1 MNLFCFGLG
10 YSAQHFI
17 KAYGE
22 HFETIAGTAR
32 SYYAVERLGDPRVEG
47 FMFDA
52 ERADPEIA
60 TALARADVLLVSIPP
75 DTSVEPT
82 LAKFGRVLA
91 QLPQRL
97 KIIYLST
104 IGVYGDR
111 QGEWVDETRVPAPKQ
126 PRSISRLRA
135 EKAWQAMA
143 RDARKSIQ
151 ILRLA
156 GIYGSGRNALLQL
169 KNGTAQRVIKPDQVF
184 NRIHVADISTAIAA
198 AIAYEGDSDIWN
210 VADDEPAPPQDV
222 ITYAAKLMGVEPP
235 PEEDFETAPLSA
247 MARSF
252 YEENKRAANGKM
264 KEGLGITLTY
274 PTYRDGLN
282 ALWDAGEGRR

>member
-10 YSAQHFI
+10 YSAEHFI
-17 KAYGE
+17 KAYGDR
-22 HFETIAGTAR
+22 FDTIAGTAR
-32 SYYAVERLGDPRVEG
+32 SHYAVERLGAPRVAG
-47 FMFDA
+47 YMFDP
-52 ERADPEIA
+52 ERADPDIA
-60 TALARADVLLVSIPP
+60 AALARADVLIVSIPP
-75 DTSVEPT
+75 DASVDPA

-111 QGEWVDETRVPAPKQ
+111 QGEWVDETRVPTPSQ
-126 PRSISRLRA
+126 PRSVARLRA

-143 RDARKSIQ
+143 KDNRKTIQ

-156 GIYGSGRNALLQL
+156 GIYGPGRNALLQL
-169 KNGTAQRVIKPDQVF
+169 KAGTAQRVVKKDQVF
-184 NRIHVADISTAIAA
+184 NRIHVADIATAIAA
-198 AIAYEGDSDIWN
+198 ALAYDGASDVWN

-222 ITYAAKLMGVEPP
+222 VAYAAKLMGRAPP
-235 PEEDFETAPLSA
+235 PEEDFDVVLLSP

-252 YEENKRAANGKM
+252 YEENKRAANGKL
-264 KEGLGITLTY
+264 KDGLGVSLAYPNYREGLK
-274 PTYRDGLN
+274 
-282 ALWDAGEGRR
+282 ALWDAGEGR

>member
-17 KAYGE
+17 KTYGD

-32 SYYAVERLGDPRVEG
+32 SYYAVERLGDPRIKG

-60 TALARADVLLVSIPP
+60 DALAYADVLLVSIPP

-82 LAKFGRVLA
+82 LAKFGRVLS
-91 QLPQRL
+91 QLPQQV

-111 QGEWVDETRVPAPKQ
+111 HGEWVDETRVPVPKQ
-126 PRSISRLRA
+126 PRSTSRLRA
-135 EKAWQAMA
+135 EKAWQALS
-143 RDARKSIQ
+143 RDARKTIQ

-156 GIYGSGRNALLQL
+156 GIYGPGRNALVQL
-169 KNGTAQRVIKPDQVF
+169 KNGTAQRVIKPGQVF
-184 NRIHVADISTAIAA
+184 NRIHAADIGTAIAA
-198 AIAYEGDSDIWN
+198 ALAYEGDSDVWN

-222 ITYAAKLMGVEPP
+222 ITYAAKLMGIEPP

-264 KEGLGITLTY
+264 KDGLGVTLAY
-274 PTYRDGLN
+274 PNYRDGLN

>member
-10 YSAQHFI
+10 FSAQHFI
-17 KAYGE
+17 KTYGE

-32 SYYAVERLGDPRVEG
+32 SHYAVERLGDPRVKG

-60 TALARADVLLVSIPP
+60 DALAQADVLLVSIPP

-82 LAKFGRVLA
+82 LAKFGRLLS
-91 QLPQRL
+91 QLPQQL

-126 PRSISRLRA
+126 PRSIARLRA
-135 EKAWQAMA
+135 EKTWQAIA
-143 RDARKSIQ
+143 RDDRKSIQ

-156 GIYGSGRNALLQL
+156 GIYGPGRNPLLQL
-169 KNGTAQRVIKPDQVF
+169 KNGTALRVIKPGQVF
-184 NRIHVADISTAIAA
+184 NRIHVADVATAIGE
-198 AIAYEGDSDIWN
+198 AIGYEGESDVWN

-222 ITYAAKLMGVEPP
+222 IAYAAGLMGIEPP
-235 PEEDFETAPLSA
+235 PELDFETAPLSA
-247 MARSF
+247 MGRSF
-252 YEENKRAANGKM
+252 YEENKRAANAKM
-264 KEGLGITLTY
+264 KEGLGVTLGY
-274 PTYRDGLN
+274 PNYRDGLT
-282 ALWDAGEGRR
+282 ALWNSGEGR

>member
-32 SYYAVERLGDPRVEG
+32 SYYAIERLGDPRVKG
-47 FMFDA
+47 YMFDI

-60 TALARADVLLVSIPP
+60 TALAQADVLLVSIPP
-75 DTSVEPT
+75 DTSIEPT

-91 QLPQRL
+91 QLPQQV

-111 QGEWVDETRVPAPKQ
+111 RGEWVDETRVPAPKQ

-135 EKAWQAMA
+135 EKTWQALS

-156 GIYGSGRNALLQL
+156 GIYGPGRNALVQL

-184 NRIHVADISTAIAA
+184 NRIHVDDIAA
-198 AIAYEGDSDIWN
+198 AIAAALAYEGGSDVWN

-222 ITYAAKLMGVEPP
+222 ITYSAKLMGVAPP
-235 PEEDFETAPLSA
+235 PEQDFETAPLSA

-264 KEGLGITLTY
+264 KEGFGVTLAY
-274 PTYRDGLN
+274 PTYREGLT
-282 ALWDAGEGRR
+282 ALWESGEGQ

>member
-22 HFETIAGTAR
+22 EFDTIAGTAR
-32 SYYAVERLGDPRVEG
+32 SHYAVEQIGEPRLAGY
-47 FMFDA
+47 MFDA
-52 ERADPEIA
+52 ERADPEIPA
-60 TALARADVLLVSIPP
+60 ALARADVLLVSIPP
-75 DTSVEPT
+75 DASVDPA
-82 LAKFGRVLA
+82 LAKFGRVLS

-111 QGEWVDETRVPAPKQ
+111 AGDWVDETRVPLPKQ
-126 PRSISRLRA
+126 PRSIARLRA
-135 EKAWQAMA
+135 EKTWQAIA
-143 RDARKSIQ
+143 RDNRKTIQ

-156 GIYGSGRNALLQL
+156 GIYGPGRNALVQL

-184 NRIHVADISTAIAA
+184 NRIHVADIGTAIAA
-198 AIAYEGDSDIWN
+198 ALTYDGPSDVWN

-222 ITYAAKLMGVEPP
+222 ITYAAKLMGVAPP
-235 PEEDFETAPLSA
+235 PEEDFATAPLSP

-252 YEENKRAANGKM
+252 YEENKRAANGKL
-264 KEGLGITLTY
+264 KDVLGVALAY
-274 PTYRDGLN
+274 PTYREGLK
-282 ALWDAGEGRR
+282 ALWDAGEGR

>member
-60 TALARADVLLVSIPP
+60 AALARADVLLVSIPP

-82 LAKFGRVLA
+82 LAKFGRLLA
-91 QLPQRL
+91 QLPQQV

-111 QGEWVDETRVPAPKQ
+111 HGEWVDETRVPAPKQ
-126 PRSISRLRA
+126 PRSTSRLRA

-156 GIYGSGRNALLQL
+156 GIYGPGRNALVQL

-184 NRIHVADISTAIAA
+184 NRIHVTDISTAIAA
-198 AIAYEGDSDIWN
+198 AIAYEGESDIWN

-235 PEEDFETAPLSA
+235 SEEDFETAPLSA

-264 KEGLGITLTY
+264 KAGLGITLTY

>member
-32 SYYAVERLGDPRVEG
+32 SYYAIERLGDPRIKG

-60 TALARADVLLVSIPP
+60 TALAQADVLLVSIPP

-82 LAKFGRVLA
+82 LAKFGRVLS
-91 QLPQRL
+91 QLPQQV

-111 QGEWVDETRVPAPKQ
+111 QGEWVDETRVPVPKQ
-126 PRSISRLRA
+126 PRSTSRLRA
-135 EKAWQAMA
+135 EKAWQALS
-143 RDARKSIQ
+143 RDARKTIQ

-156 GIYGSGRNALLQL
+156 GIYGPGRNALAQL
-169 KNGTAQRVIKPDQVF
+169 KNGTAQRVIKPGQVF
-184 NRIHVADISTAIAA
+184 NRIHVTDISTAIAA
-198 AIAYEGDSDIWN
+198 ALAYEGDSDVWN

-222 ITYAAKLMGVEPP
+222 ITYAAKLMGIEPP

-247 MARSF
+247 MARGF
-252 YEENKRAANGKM
+252 YEENKRSANGKM
-264 KEGLGITLTY
+264 KEGLGVTLAY